1 MKSSILRKIL
11 AGSMA
16 IAMVAGTGVS
26 VSTGSLAGVNTVVSA
41 ADTLT
46 EGDYEYQI
54 NDNGTVTIT
63 KYIGTALA
71 VTIPSKIANTAVEEI
86 GNNAFRESKITSVK
100 FPASLKKIGDTAFY
114 KCYYLKD
121 VTFPSG
127 LESIGSSAFEQCN
140 LFTKVVLPD
149 TLSELKN
156 SAFKNCPGVASITLS
171 KTLTYIPNEC
181 FSYCKITEIA
191 IPDSVEK
198 INNYAFYSCRN
209 LKKVTF
215 GENSALTNIYYQAF
229 YNCTALESFTCPSGL
244 QRIDTDAFYNCRS
257 LASVTFNSALK
268 QIGYH
273 SFQNCVSLKNI
284 TFPENLDYIDS
295 DCFNGCTALTEV
307 HTGGLKRI
315 CNSAFENCTSLKS
328 VYFSESL
335 ERVDNEAFYNTP
347 SLTNFYT
354 MPKRRTYLED
364 HAFDSSG
371 WMKMQPD
378 GVVYFGG
385 TAYATKGSVTDVTIK
400 DGTKWIDNRTFKNG
414 SGIKSVT
421 IPASITDS
429 IDFRDVFNGCGNT
442 LEAINIAED
451 HEKYKSVDGV
461 VYSKDGKNL
470 IYCPRAKKGTITLP
484 DGTETIN
491 SDALEHCDGITA
503 VTLSVNT
510 KSFNSNDLNLYM
522 ANLDAVNV
530 PAANTN
536 FKSENGILYNKTK
549 TYLYFYPKNKAGA
562 YTMPDTLSDTY
573 YYAFQNAKGITEIN
587 APDTMRYL
595 NPSNNFVNTPA
606 LKAINID
613 ENNQWYSS
621 VNGVLYSKDQKRLYK
636 VPDAYAGDVTLPE
649 TVTNIDGNYTFNNC
663 TGIKK
668 LTIPAATGLWDYV
681 FDGVKSITEISISPD
696 HANYAS
702 VNGCLMNAAKD
713 YVCAIPKGAATV
725 TIPDNIVSQGR
736 IRDAALCNCPN
747 LVTLNLSKN
756 FSDFSCYYKFDNC
769 PKLTSVSVPSD
780 NPFYRTVDGVLYN
793 KNMTQICF
801 VPGAKTGAYTVPE
814 SVNSVYE
821 YAFRDAKKLTSVTFP
836 KNYLGT
842 INLDWTFTYCD
853 SLTAVNFADTNINYK
868 TVDGVLYTKDMKTLC
883 YVPNAKKGVYT
894 VPAGVTSV
902 KNYAFYGCSKLT
914 GIVFPDSITE
924 IGFNTTGMEALTSL
938 SIPASVTSIG
948 SNFYEKFPNL
958 TISGYEGS
966 YAEWYS
972 NYNDIKF
979 NKLPNAISLDSNL
992 VKTTVG
998 KTVTL
1003 KATIDT
1009 TRTTNKTVTWK
1020 SSDTSVATVKNGTVT
1035 AVAAGYAKISAATAD
1050 GKIAYCDVS
1059 VSPALV
1065 NISDISASEI
1075 SLGDSVT
1082 LKAASVGGLGTAKY
1096 NMLYKLSSDSTW
1108 TTLSAYGTTAAATL
1122 TPDKA
1127 GTYDI
1132 CIKVKDTENT
1142 EEKKYFTLKVTA
1154 PAAALANTSSVAAN
1168 SVKVGENIVMLGNS
1182 TGGTGS
1188 VTYKYEQ
1195 KLSTAST
1202 WTVVKNYSS
1211 SGAALYAPSAA
1222 GTYNIRITAK
1232 DGAGKTAAKTFNV
1245 TAFADLANTS
1255 SVSAP
1260 TLKTGDT
1267 LTIKGSATGGTGS
1280 YQYAYY
1286 YREFTQSAWKK
1297 IADYSTATSKT
1308 LTLDTNGYYQ
1318 VCVKVKDGNGTVAKE
1333 YYNVLVKDTDLVN
1346 ESTLSAEKVVLGN
1359 TVKVTAKASG
1369 GAGGYTY
1376 EILYKKTTDSKW
1388 VKQQSYNTN
1397 TTVNIKPAR
1406 VAEYQV
1412 CVKVKDSKG
1421 TVEKKYMT
1429 FKTTSG
1435 VKNTSTVNAATVE
1448 FGGTITINGSATGGT
1463 APYQYAFLYKK
1474 ATETKWSEIQAYAEN
1489 ATVSVTP
1496 KKAVDYDICVKVKDA
1511 NGVEEK
1517 RYFVITVE

>member
-1 MKSSILRKIL
+1 
-11 AGSMA
+11 MA
-16 IAMVAGTGVS
+16 IAMVTGTGVS

-46 EGDYEYQI
+46 EGDYEYQL

-86 GNNAFRESKITSVK
+86 GANAFRELKITSIK
-100 FPASLKKIGDTAFY
+100 FPTSLKKIGDTAFY

-149 TLSELKN
+149 TLSEMK
-156 SAFKNCPGVASITLS
+156 SYAFKNCPGITSITLS

-181 FSYCKITEIA
+181 FSYCKITEIV
-191 IPDSVEK
+191 IPDTVET

-244 QRIDTDAFYNCRS
+244 QRIDSDAFYNCRS

-364 HAFDSSG
+364 HAFDGSG
-371 WMKMQPD
+371 WMKLQPN
-378 GVVYFGG
+378 GVLYFGG
-385 TAYATKGSVTDVTIK
+385 TAYATKGSVSNVTIK

-421 IPASITDS
+421 IPASVTDA

-491 SDALEHCDGITA
+491 SDALEHCDNITA
-503 VTLSVNT
+503 VNLSVNT

-573 YYAFQNAKGITEIN
+573 YYAFRNAKGITEIN

-606 LKAINID
+606 LKAINISAD
-613 ENNQWYSS
+613 NQWYSS
-621 VNGVLYSKDQKRLYK
+621 VNGVLYSKDRTRLYK
-636 VPDAYAGDVTLPE
+636 VPDAYAGDLTLPE

-696 HANYAS
+696 HTGYAS
-702 VNGCLMNAAKD
+702 VNGCMINPAKD
-713 YVCAIPKGAATV
+713 YVYAIPKGAATV

-801 VPGAKTGAYTVPE
+801 VPGAKTGAFTIPTAVTD
-814 SVNSVYE
+814 VYDRS
-821 YAFRDAKKLTSVTFP
+821 FKDAKNLTSVTFP
-836 KNYLGT
+836 KNYSGT
-842 INLDWTFTYCD
+842 FDMAYVFENCEK
-853 SLTAVNFADTNINYK
+853 LTALNFAGTNANYA
-868 TVDGVLYTKDMKTLC
+868 TVDGVVYKKDMTEL
-883 YVPNAKKGVYT
+883 YFVPNAKSGSYT
-894 VPAGVTSV
+894 IPATVTNIQNNRAF
-902 KNYAFYGCSKLT
+902 KNCSKLT
-914 GIVFPDSITE
+914 EIIFPEGLTE
-924 IGFNTTGMEALTSL
+924 IRFDTTGMTSL
-938 SIPASVTSIG
+938 AKMTIPASVTAIS
-948 SNFYEKFPNL
+948 SNFYDNFPNL
-958 TISGYEGS
+958 VVSGYEGS
-966 YAEWYS
+966 YAEIYT
-972 NYNDIKF
+972 NYYDVKF
-979 NKLPNAISLDSNL
+979 NKLPNSISLNKSL
-992 VKTTVG
+992 IKTTVG
-998 KTVTL
+998 KTAAIT
-1003 KATIDT
+1003 ATIDT

-1035 AVAAGYAKISAATAD
+1035 AVAAGYTKISATTAD
-1050 GKIAYCDVS
+1050 GKVAYCDVS

-1065 NISDISASEI
+1065 NVSDVSAAEI

-1082 LKAASVGGLGTAKY
+1082 VNAASVGGLGAVTYEK
-1096 NMLYKLSSDSTW
+1096 NYKLSSDSEW
-1108 TTLSAYGTTAAATL
+1108 TALSTDTFTPAA
-1122 TPDKA
+1122 A
-1127 GTYDI
+1127 GTYTI
-1132 CIKVKDTENT
+1132 SIKATDTQKTVK
-1142 EEKKYFTLKVTA
+1142 EKTFTLKVN
-1154 PAAALANTSSVAAN
+1154 AALKNTSSVAAN
-1168 SVKVGENIVMLGNS
+1168 SVKVGENIIMLGNA
-1182 TGGTGS
+1182 TGGTGT

-1211 SGAALYAPSAA
+1211 SGAALYAPAAA
-1222 GTYNIRITAK
+1222 GTYNIRITVK
-1232 DGAGKTAAKTFNV
+1232 DGAGKTISKTFNV
-1245 TAFADLANTS
+1245 TAFDDLANTS
-1255 SVSAP
+1255 SVSASA
-1260 TLKTGDT
+1260 LKTGDT

-1286 YREFTQSAWKK
+1286 YREFTQSAWTK
-1297 IADYSTATSKT
+1297 IADYSAAASKT
-1308 LTLDTNGYYQ
+1308 LTLANNGYYQ
-1318 VCVKVKDGNGTVAKE
+1318 ICVKVKDGNGTVAKE
-1333 YYNVLVKDTDLVN
+1333 YYNVVVKDTDLVN
-1346 ESTLSAEKVVLGN
+1346 ESTLSAEKISLGN
-1359 TVKVTAKASG
+1359 TIKVTAKASG
-1369 GAGGYTY
+1369 GSGSYTY
-1376 EILYKKTTDSKW
+1376 EILYKILYKKTTDSKW
-1388 VKQQSYNTN
+1388 VKQQSYSAN
-1397 TTVNIKPAR
+1397 TTVNIKPAK

-1412 CVKVKDSKG
+1412 CVKAKDSKG

-1435 VKNTSTVNAATVE
+1435 VKNTSTVNAATIE
-1448 FGGTITINGSATGGT
+1448 YGGIITINGSAEGGT

-1474 ATETKWSEIQAYAEN
+1474 TTESKWSEVQAYAEN
-1489 ATVSVTP
+1489 TTVSITP
-1496 KKAVDYDICVKVKDA
+1496 KKAVDYDVCVKVKDA

>member
-1 MKSSILRKIL
+1 
-11 AGSMA
+11 
-16 IAMVAGTGVS
+16 
-26 VSTGSLAGVNTVVSA
+26 
-41 ADTLT
+41 
-46 EGDYEYQI
+46 
-54 NDNGTVTIT
+54 
-63 KYIGTALA
+63 
-71 VTIPSKIANTAVEEI
+71 
-86 GNNAFRESKITSVK
+86 
-100 FPASLKKIGDTAFY
+100 
-114 KCYYLKD
+114 
-121 VTFPSG
+121 
-127 LESIGSSAFEQCN
+127 
-140 LFTKVVLPD
+140 
-149 TLSELKN
+149 
-156 SAFKNCPGVASITLS
+156 
-171 KTLTYIPNEC
+171 
-181 FSYCKITEIA
+181 
-191 IPDSVEK
+191 
-198 INNYAFYSCRN
+198 
-209 LKKVTF
+209 
-215 GENSALTNIYYQAF
+215 
-229 YNCTALESFTCPSGL
+229 
-244 QRIDTDAFYNCRS
+244 
-257 LASVTFNSALK
+257 
-268 QIGYH
+268 
-273 SFQNCVSLKNI
+273 
-284 TFPENLDYIDS
+284 
-295 DCFNGCTALTEV
+295 
-307 HTGGLKRI
+307 
-315 CNSAFENCTSLKS
+315 
-328 VYFSESL
+328 
-335 ERVDNEAFYNTP
+335 
-347 SLTNFYT
+347 
-354 MPKRRTYLED
+354 
-364 HAFDSSG
+364 
-371 WMKMQPD
+371 MQPD

-503 VTLSVNT
+503 VNLSVNT

-649 TVTNIDGNYTFNNC
+649 TVTNIDDNYTFNNC

-696 HANYAS
+696 HTGYAS
-702 VNGCLMNAAKD
+702 VNGCMINPAKD
-713 YVCAIPKGAATV
+713 YVYAIPKGAATV

-793 KNMTQICF
+793 RNITQICF
-801 VPGAKTGAYTVPE
+801 VPGGKTGAFTLPTTVTD
-814 SVNSVYE
+814 VYDR
-821 YAFRDAKKLTSVTFP
+821 AFKDARQLTSVTFP
-836 KNYLGT
+836 KNYSGT
-842 INLDWTFTYCD
+842 FDMAYVFENCEQ
-853 SLTAVNFADTNINYK
+853 LTALNFAGTNANYA
-868 TVDGVLYTKDMKTLC
+868 TVDGVVYKKDMTEL
-883 YVPNAKKGVYT
+883 YFVPNAKSGSYT
-894 VPAGVTSV
+894 IPATVTNIQNNRAF
-902 KNYAFYGCSKLT
+902 KNCSKIT
-914 GIVFPDSITE
+914 EIVFPDGLTDIR
-924 IGFNTTGMEALTSL
+924 FDTTGMTSL
-938 SIPASVTSIG
+938 AKMTIPASVTVIS
-948 SNFYEKFPNL
+948 SNFYDNFPNL
-958 TISGYEGS
+958 VVSGYEGS
-966 YAEWYS
+966 YAEYYT
-972 NYNDIKF
+972 NYYDVKF
-979 NKLPNAISLDSNL
+979 NKLPNSITLNKS
-992 VKTTVG
+992 VVRTTVG

-1003 KATIDT
+1003 TATIDT
-1009 TRTTNKTVTWK
+1009 ARTTDQTITWK
-1020 SSDTSVATVKNGTVT
+1020 SSDTSVAAVKNGTFT
-1035 AVAAGYAKISAATAD
+1035 ALKAGYTKISATTAD
-1050 GKIAYCDVS
+1050 GKVAYCDVN
-1059 VSPALV
+1059 VNPALV
-1065 NISDISASEI
+1065 NVSEISASEI

-1082 LKAASVGGLGTAKY
+1082 VTAASVGGLGTVSY
-1096 NMLYKLSSDSTW
+1096 VTTYKLSSDTDW
-1108 TTLSAYGTTAAATL
+1108 TTLTTDTFTPAA
-1122 TPDKA
+1122 A
-1127 GTYDI
+1127 GTYTI
-1132 CIKVKDTENT
+1132 SIKATDAQKTVKTKT
-1142 EEKKYFTLKVTA
+1142 FTLTVK
-1154 PAAALANTSSVAAN
+1154 AALKNNSSVAAN
-1168 SVKVGENIVMLGNS
+1168 SVKVGENIIMLGNS

-1202 WTVVKNYSS
+1202 WTVVKNYSA
-1211 SGAALYAPSAA
+1211 SGAALYVPAEA
-1222 GTYNIRITAK
+1222 GTYNVRITVK
-1232 DGAGKTAAKTFNV
+1232 DSAGKTLAKTFNV
-1245 TAFADLANTS
+1245 SAFADLANTS
-1255 SVSAP
+1255 SVSAASI
-1260 TLKTGDT
+1260 KTGDT
-1267 LTIKGSATGGTGS
+1267 LTIKGSATGGAGS

-1286 YREFTQSAWKK
+1286 YREFSESNWTKL
-1297 IADYSTATSKT
+1297 ADYSTAASKT
-1308 LTLDTNGYYQ
+1308 LTLQNKGCYQ
-1318 VCVKVKDGNGTVAKE
+1318 VCVKVKDANGTVAKE
-1333 YYNVLVKDTDLVN
+1333 YYNVTVKDTDLIN
-1346 ESTLSAEKVVLGN
+1346 ESTLSAEKVALGN

-1369 GAGGYTY
+1369 GSGGYTY

-1388 VKQQSYNTN
+1388 VKQQSYSAN
-1397 TTVNIKPAR
+1397 TTVDIKPAK

-1421 TVEKKYMT
+1421 TIEKKYMN

-1435 VKNTSTVNAATVE
+1435 VKNTSTVNAATIE
-1448 FGGTITINGSATGGT
+1448 FGGTITINGSAEGGT

-1474 ATETKWSEIQAYAEN
+1474 TSESKWSEIQAYSSN
-1489 ATVSVTP
+1489 ATASVTP